1 MDRDSIV
8 QPLFPD
14 SYIIFKDIDIDHDQ
28 ILEELKK
35 FNYVKLPELQTGA
48 TKSNKIFKSMK
59 SGNKLKKVLEHY
71 VRNAVKDILQYD
83 IDVSLINMWGTETS
97 QSATGTPHLHKNYW
111 YSCCYYPHGGVTD
124 DFKIKFFSRNL
135 NHYDIPV
142 SKFNVFNSGNWE
154 QPITRGDLII
164 FPAHVL
170 HQICLN
176 NSKNTRYSIAANF
189 LPKGKIGERDGELIL
204 T

>member
-1 MDRDSIV
+1 MNSFVI
-8 QPLFPD
+8 QPLFHD
-14 SYIIFKDIDIDHDQ
+14 SYIIFPDIAIDHNQ
-28 ILEELKK
+28 VLQELKK
-35 FNYVKLPELQTGA
+35 LEYRNYTGIPTAA
-48 TKSNKIFKSMK
+48 TKSIKIFKDIK
-59 SGNKLKKVLEHY
+59 GGNKLKKTLEHY

-83 IDVSLINMWGTETS
+83 IDVSLINMWGTKTDPS
-97 QSATGTPHLHKNYW
+97 DIGTTHKHKNFW
-111 YSCCYYPHGGVTD
+111 YSCCYYPHGDASD
-124 DFKIKFFSRNL
+124 DFKIKFFSKNL

-142 SKFNVFNSGNWE
+142 SKFNEFNSGNWE

-176 NSKNTRYSIAANF
+176 KSTNTRYSIAANF
-189 LPKGKIGERDGELIL
+189 LPKGKIGEKDGELIL